1 MNKISRCNICGEFF
15 DSKKALKDHKDKSHR
30 VTDSKSAIRS
40 LVFAAF
46 TSRNKKSMSQGQK
59 K

>member
-30 VTDSKSAIRS
+30 VTDSKMVVER
-40 LVFAAF
+40 
-46 TSRNKKSMSQGQK
+46 KKENL
-59 K
+59 